1 MAQNM
6 TRIAVAVDDR
16 RVDLTVPAYRPL
28 GEYLLRLVDLAN
40 PQDRLLHRWHLV
52 RVGGEV
58 VDAGRSLAEAGV
70 LDGELVQ
77 LAPALATTP
86 NGADVIDDIPTA
98 VAEAAAP
105 RRSGR
110 PTNGHLCHSL
120 GAAGTLGLTVSL
132 ATGGAAGG
140 AIAAV
145 LAVAILAGA
154 TLLRRSGRDVDASI
168 WAFTAIVPAAAAGWA
183 IARSAS
189 TGVWW
194 VPPVVAAAVGAVLA
208 AVAVPARHAVL
219 VPLAAGLV
227 AVGAWCIVFAV
238 GTREPGAIGG
248 PAVIIGF
255 VVIDL
260 VPRVAFHGLGVGR
273 LHRDSPTRRAV
284 DDRVRRARLT
294 IVAGNVAGT
303 ALILIGAAAL
313 AAGDDPWGWA
323 LAAAAALV
331 LALHTRLYTNL
342 DELVPLAAGSIG
354 VLTLLVTLTVLPEA
368 GWPAA
373 AAAAAVPALAL
384 ALLGTRPPAVRP
396 LTRRRLARAEVLFAV
411 PLVVATLVSSGLA
424 ETLYRSGQ
432 SLT

>member
-396 LTRRRLARAEVLFAV
+396 LTRRRHARAEVLFAV

>member
-183 IARSAS
+183 IARSVS

-294 IVAGNVAGT
+294 IVAGTVAGT